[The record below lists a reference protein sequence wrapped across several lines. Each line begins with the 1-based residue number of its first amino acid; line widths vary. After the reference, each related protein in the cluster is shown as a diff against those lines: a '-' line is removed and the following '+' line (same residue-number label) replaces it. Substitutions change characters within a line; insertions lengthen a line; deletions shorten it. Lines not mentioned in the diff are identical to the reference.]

1 MTISSGYGKI
11 KVHSEGVVAL
21 RKEET
26 DMSNEE
32 RILFKDKITK
42 KEYTVLVKELLN
54 AIDMGEDVLKKFL
67 LGCEN
72 PALYSSHGT
81 YQEEGHDHCG
91 GLKGNRFTEK
101 RFCKCLYY
109 RNGKYYNSEE
119 CRECDFADRFDITGN
134 YRITDYEVPAYFYGK
149 GIGEIDLII
158 SDGKTQYA
166 TELKP
171 YKGNEETLLRMI
183 AEIMTY
189 TIGYPTGKYIKAIA
203 FFEGTKQ
210 AAEFEE
216 AVPEIKEL
224 LTKANITLKKK
235 KKTGEKA
242 YKICRL

>member
-11 KVHSEGVVAL
+11 KVHSAGVVAL

-171 YKGNEETLLRMI
+171 YKGNEETRS
-183 AEIMTY
+183 
-189 TIGYPTGKYIKAIA
+189 GGK
-203 FFEGTKQ
+203 FS
-210 AAEFEE
+210 
-216 AVPEIKEL
+216 L
-224 LTKANITLKKK
+224 
-235 KKTGEKA
+235 
-242 YKICRL
+242 